1 MATWLCY
8 FLLEKTVCRGKSVA
22 EEACSPHG
30 CWGADGKTKKQFA
43 AGLDEQIRKS
53 IDCKSNYSELSYS
66 KADEYKKISTLLLL
80 FNVESGCLI

>member
-30 CWGADGKTKKQFA
+30 CWGADGKTKKKKRKEKKRKNA
-43 AGLDEQIRKS
+43 LSCHAYDSRKLSCAILIHWKKTLWVPEGSHLDS
-53 IDCKSNYSELSYS
+53 D
-66 KADEYKKISTLLLL
+66 
-80 FNVESGCLI
+80 